1 MKTRNSLSRA
11 LHCSHRWIS
20 GPCFIPSSGQ
30 VRALPESCPQTCK
43 LSHLPRTGLHFPPF
57 SSFRHHLHSPGGT
70 RPLWL
75 VSMDRGVKEQSRRK
89 ESKRLSTPHPP
100 SVTLGPSG
108 CQAWA
113 SPQLEEMEKVGV
125 RESQVIL
132 FVFFNYWTWN
142 FNYRNGTVLVS
153 DHRGLEKRWNVPKIA
168 FNRRKRN
175 SLSHRLSEPLG
186 EGIKLIYSYSLLNTA
201 NLRNHFIQ
209 AGRINS
215 GWFRLTK
222 WMNEW
227 TIKVEF
233 WRLAFRLQNEV

>member
-1 MKTRNSLSRA
+1 MISNWHWALEVETRNSLSRA

-20 GPCFIPSSGQ
+20 RPCFIPSSGQ
-30 VRALPESCPQTCK
+30 VRALPESCPQTCR

-132 FVFFNYWTWN
+132 FVFLIIELEILITEM
-142 FNYRNGTVLVS
+142 
-153 DHRGLEKRWNVPKIA
+153 GLFLCLTTEDWKSSEMCPKLHSIGGKEIAYHMGFQSHWEKESSWFIA
-168 FNRRKRN
+168 T
-175 SLSHRLSEPLG
+175 PC
-186 EGIKLIYSYSLLNTA
+186 
-201 NLRNHFIQ
+201 
-209 AGRINS
+209 
-215 GWFRLTK
+215 
-222 WMNEW
+222 
-227 TIKVEF
+227 
-233 WRLAFRLQNEV
+233 